1 MQSEKQIYKRIK
13 WARVVLVICVPP
25 KGGKRGKKGEPP
37 KSDGVLERLNGGA
50 QGIKGARGA
59 CRCLKRSARTTEGRG
74 RCQSTKVLTKRLAIN
89 QFANTESGPKGD
101 TALGENS
108 LQQIGKICL
117 SAVENVI
124 RFWIDFQRLFLSE
137 NSTT

>member
-50 QGIKGARGA
+50 QGTKGARGA
-59 CRCLKRSARTTEGRG
+59 CRCLKRSARTTEVAAAARV
-74 RCQSTKVLTKRLAIN
+74 QK
-89 QFANTESGPKGD
+89 
-101 TALGENS
+101 
-108 LQQIGKICL
+108 CL
-117 SAVENVI
+117 PSA
-124 RFWIDFQRLFLSE
+124 
-137 NSTT
+137 